1 MSPNQDFAD
10 KEQERKVRRRVFALF
25 FAILVLIAGGLLIW
39 KLSGLVVPIIVG
51 ALLAFL
57 FRPVKERFKI
67 PWLPHELQVLC
78 SFAAIGLVLFFALDT
93 ARKYI
98 PDDKQQL
105 EYRVRLKYK
114 LNEKYQQLVTKSPE
128 EKPTMLVSFFQKQT
142 GPLMDKVNQLLELDR
157 KETEQ
162 FLRDRGSHFGEDN
175 KILGYFEANRNTRNY
190 AAPEQAPAA
199 APAATST
206 VTAPVQPAV
215 AGEGSSWEP
224 WILAPLIFVFLGF
237 DNGQIRRYFI
247 GLVPNRYFELSLTLL
262 DRLDNAIG
270 KYLRGTLMEC
280 ALVGLTLCLGL
291 VLLGTPVGI
300 ATTIGLVCGLVNAI
314 PMLGTI
320 IALVICLSYAL
331 IAENLEPLIPGL
343 DPNNLPL
350 YVMILVGITHVLDDV
365 VFQPFVLGSAVSIHP
380 LVVIVAIIGGS
391 LIMGLWGMLFAIPTV
406 VVVKTAVETLFKE
419 LKDYRIV

>member
-1 MSPNQDFAD
+1 MSPNQDFED

-25 FAILVLIAGGLLIW
+25 FTILVLASGGFLIW

-51 ALLAFL
+51 ALFAFL

-128 EKPTMLVSFFQKQT
+128 GKPSVLVSFIQKQT

-162 FLRDRGSHFGEDN
+162 FLHDRGGHFGEDN
-175 KILGYFEANRNTRNY
+175 KILGYFEANRSTRNY

-199 APAATST
+199 APATTAT
-206 VTAPVQPAV
+206 VTAPVQPAA

-224 WILAPLIFVFLGF
+224 WILAPLIFIFLGF

-270 KYLRGTLMEC
+270 KYLRGTLTEC

-300 ATTIGLVCGLVNAI
+300 ATTIGLICGLVNAI

-343 DPNNLPL
+343 DPNDLPL

-391 LIMGLWGMLFAIPTV
+391 LIMGLWGMLFAIPTL

>member
-1 MSPNQDFAD
+1 MSPNQDFED

-25 FAILVLIAGGLLIW
+25 FTILVLASGGFLIW

-51 ALLAFL
+51 ALFAFL

-98 PDDKQQL
+98 PDNKQQL

-128 EKPTMLVSFFQKQT
+128 GKPSVLVGFIQKQT
-142 GPLMDKVNQLLELDR
+142 GPLMDKVNQLLELDP
-157 KETEQ
+157 KEREQ
-162 FLRDRGSHFGEDN
+162 FLRYSTA
-175 KILGYFEANRNTRNY
+175 YFVKNEIVRYFRANQNTGKYAGPEEA
-190 AAPEQAPAA
+190 PDVAPATTA
-199 APAATST
+199 T
-206 VTAPVQPAV
+206 VTAPVQPAA

-224 WILAPLIFVFLGF
+224 WILAPLIFIFLGF

-270 KYLRGTLMEC
+270 KYLRGTLTEC

-291 VLLGTPVGI
+291 VVLGTPVGI

-343 DPNNLPL
+343 DPNDLPL